1 MFIHSENVTHD
12 VRSGLRSAAHGILLL
27 VFDPFSNHE
36 DSARI
41 SRCQAIFS
49 PAALSITSA
58 IYGLLTILP
67 RVPLIS

>member
-27 VFDPFSNHE
+27 VFDPPLSNHE

-41 SRCQAIFS
+41 SRWAVNSKSAAKGGGTQCCLNS
-49 PAALSITSA
+49 P
-58 IYGLLTILP
+58 
-67 RVPLIS
+67 ISG